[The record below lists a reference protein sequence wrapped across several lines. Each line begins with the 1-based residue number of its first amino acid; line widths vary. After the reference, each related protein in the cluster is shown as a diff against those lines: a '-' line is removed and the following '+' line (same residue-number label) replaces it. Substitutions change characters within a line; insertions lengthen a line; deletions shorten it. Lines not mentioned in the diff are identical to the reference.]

1 MIINIRLPTQ
11 QEVNIDKLDESVR
24 LNSLIKQQLKKFQDL
39 PLIKK

>member
-11 QEVNIDKLDESVR
+11 QELNIDKLDEAVR
-24 LNSLIKQQLKKFQDL
+24 LNSLIKQQMKKFQDL

>member
-24 LNSLIKQQLKKFQDL
+24 LNSLIKQQMKKFQDL
-39 PLIKK
+39 PLRKK